1 MANTLSIV
9 TDFAFGQE
17 DQRLLREAAG
27 PDCRFDFVQDIAAM
41 RLALPYADILCT
53 FRPPRDFTT
62 LAPKLQWL
70 QYPGAGIDG
79 LFKQGVLRQGMQL
92 QVTTANTVNVQ
103 AIAEYAFGAMLIFAR
118 KWDEMLRL
126 QQRKEWVMGAAW
138 GELRGFELQGKT
150 LGIIGFGTIGHR
162 VAQIARGFQMRVLGL
177 RRKVAAIP
185 DPDCDQ
191 LYRPDQLLDLL
202 RESDIVLVSVPLTVR
217 TRNLIGERELQAM
230 RPNAYLINVA
240 RGEVIHEPA
249 LIRALNE
256 RWIAG
261 AGLDVVTEEP
271 LPASSPL
278 WSLPG
283 VLLTPHLSGLT
294 TGYAHRMAELFADNI
309 RRFQRHEALRY
320 LVDFSDHE

>member
-9 TDFAFGQE
+9 TDFAFSRE
-17 DQRLLREAAG
+17 DQHLLRETAG
-27 PDCRFDFVQDIAAM
+27 PDCRLEFAQDIATM
-41 RLALPYADILCT
+41 RVALPNADILCS

-79 LFKQGVLRQGMQL
+79 LFKEGLLRQGMQL

-118 KWDEMLRL
+118 KWDEMLRM
-126 QQRKEWVMGAAW
+126 QQRKKWATGTAW

-177 RRKVAAIP
+177 RRKVDATP

-191 LYRPDQLLDLL
+191 LYRPDQLLEMLG
-202 RESDIVLVSVPLTVR
+202 ESDIVLVSVPLTGK
-217 TRNLIGERELQAM
+217 TRNLIGERELAAM

-249 LIRALNE
+249 LIRALTE

-261 AGLDVVTEEP
+261 AGLDVVVEEP
-271 LPASSPL
+271 LSADSPL

-309 RRFQRHEALRY
+309 QRFQRHTELRY
-320 LVDFSDHE
+320 LVDFNDHA